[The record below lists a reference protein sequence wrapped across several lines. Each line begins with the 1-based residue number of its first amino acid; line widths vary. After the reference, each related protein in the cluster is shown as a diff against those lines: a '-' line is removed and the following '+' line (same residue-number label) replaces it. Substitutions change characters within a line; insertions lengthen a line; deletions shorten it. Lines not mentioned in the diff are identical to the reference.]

1 MAQRRTMWR
10 TAREPER
17 GARPRVLAGGSVRR
31 VWRTSAAELVLGV
44 RCCRMR
50 SRIFFGAAGAVA
62 VAMVFAGCGGAPPE
76 LEPSPTRTA
85 QEPVFGSLDEAF
97 DAAIAAYQR
106 YLDVW
111 NQIAAE
117 GGAAPERLSAVTE
130 DGELLAQEREFFSG
144 LVEHGLYVT
153 GEVVFR
159 NARLMQ
165 YDDASALIQMYACS
179 DMSNARLVDGSGID
193 VTPERDELIPLLLSF
208 NASASDAV
216 ELSESEL
223 WDRAGIC

>member
-1 MAQRRTMWR
+1 MF
-10 TAREPER
+10 
-17 GARPRVLAGGSVRR
+17 L
-31 VWRTSAAELVLGV
+31 
-44 RCCRMR
+44 
-50 SRIFFGAAGAVA
+50 GAAAVAA

-76 LEPSPTRTA
+76 LEPTPTRTA
-85 QEPVFGSLDEAF
+85 QQPVFGSLDEAF
-97 DAAIAAYQR
+97 EAAVAAYQR

-117 GGAAPERLSAVTE
+117 GGAEPERLSAVAE

-144 LVEHGLYVT
+144 LVEHGLHVT
-153 GEVVFR
+153 GEVAFR

-165 YDDASALIQMYACS
+165 YDGAALIQMYACS
-179 DMSNARLVDGSGID
+179 DMSNARLVDGSGTD
-193 VTPERDELIPLLLSF
+193 VTPERDEQIPLLLSF